1 MEKRMR
7 ANVDKIILD
16 GHGSFLGVERGCFV
30 VKNKEQET
38 RKYPLFESEVGE
50 VVLKTGNTVSTGA
63 LSTMGFWG
71 IDALILT
78 QKGKPVATL
87 RSLDD
92 DSHVATRLAQYE
104 ALTNGKG
111 LHITKQVVLGKLVG
125 ENLLLQKY
133 GLRQHDLMS
142 VKSQIEE
149 IGTENLKVLR
159 RKLLAIEGRC
169 SEHYFKQII
178 GLLPESMRKTNKR
191 RTFRAYDG
199 MNNTFNLVY
208 TLLKWKVHRALLAAK
223 LEPYLGFMHSEQP
236 YKPSLI
242 CDIME
247 LYRHLADDFLIQYC
261 KDVQRKDFV
270 VKTEKYRP
278 NKFGKREYLSDSK
291 TDDLTKRFYAYL
303 DWKVRIPRIGHGN
316 RSSIETL
323 INEETSL
330 LAKYIRNEQKSWI
343 PRIGITT

>member
-1 MEKRMR
+1 MR

-16 GHGSFLGVERGCFV
+16 GHGGYLGVERGCFV
-30 VKNKEQET
+30 VKNKEQEEK
-38 RKYPLFESEVGE
+38 KYPLFESEVGE

-63 LSTMGFWG
+63 LATMGFWG
-71 IDALILT
+71 IDGLILT
-78 QKGKPVATL
+78 QRGKPVATL

-92 DSHVATRLAQYE
+92 DSHVATRVAQYE
-104 ALTNGKG
+104 ALSNGKG
-111 LHITKQVVLGKLVG
+111 LHIAKQVVFGKISG
-125 ENLLLQKY
+125 ENLLLHKY

-142 VKSQIEE
+142 VKSRIEGIE
-149 IGTENLKVLR
+149 TENLKMLR
-159 RKLLAIEGRC
+159 RRLLPIEGKC

-178 GLLPESMRKTNKR
+178 GLLPESMRKTDKR

-208 TLLKWKVHRALLAAK
+208 TLLNWKVHRALLTAK

-291 TDDLTKRFYAYL
+291 ANDLTKRFYAYL
-303 DWKVRIPRIGHGN
+303 DWKVAIPRIGHGN
-316 RSSIETL
+316 KSSVETL
-323 INEETSL
+323 ISDEASL
-330 LAKYIRNEQKSWI
+330 LASYLRNEKKEWQ
-343 PRIGITT
+343 PRLGISN